1 MAHILKRRKALLAA
15 AEKPE
20 RELFARRISG
30 LMEEYKKEERRKEVV
45 KAFDGL
51 ASCWNTAGRDQA
63 ASLGICYLYS
73 SILMRNY
80 EFKLVLLGEDF
91 WLEEE
96 PITTSWVPPCFFEH
110 FEEDM
115 DVLMKALR
123 SSFPRLCR
131 AEEEAVR
138 AGYWEYYLAAVSKLC
153 RDMAEEI
160 LLESKLAGINKTDH
174 FYLFFGKFQGEGE
187 ILWQMEESKGKD

>member
-1 MAHILKRRKALLAA
+1 MAHILKRREALLAA
-15 AEKPE
+15 AKKPG
-20 RELFARRISG
+20 RELFAKRIPE
-30 LMEEYKKEERRKEVV
+30 LMEEYKKEENRRAVI
-45 KAFDGL
+45 KAFGRL
-51 ASCWNTAGRDQA
+51 ASCWNIAGSGQA
-63 ASLGICYLYS
+63 ASLGVCWLYS
-73 SILMRNY
+73 SILMRTY

-138 AGYWEYYLAAVSKLC
+138 AGYWKYYLAAVSKLC

-160 LLESKLAGINKTDH
+160 LLESTLAGINKTDY
-174 FYLFFGKFQGEGE
+174 FYIFFGKFQGEGE
-187 ILWQMEESKGKD
+187 VLWRMEESKGKD